1 MCTKWKKTSKT
12 NNPRKEPKK
21 MKDDKLTKFRDEEL
35 KFMIPRFAHKIGVG
49 GGGINVT

>member
-1 MCTKWKKTSKT
+1 
-12 NNPRKEPKK
+12 
-21 MKDDKLTKFRDEEL
+21 MKDDKLTKFREDEL